1 VGIFYNGNY
10 GPDGAYGTRR
20 QAENS
25 KPVLGTYII
34 TSRDNGHTWSEPNFI
49 KTDGMPFTATEGP
62 TDAPI
67 EMPDGSLIMAVIG
80 YRMHG
85 DAKNIGSVLLRST
98 DKGKTWSY
106 VSTIADDPGGKMQGF
121 MEPGIVRTK
130 TGRLVV
136 GLRNHLPEHA
146 IYMTYSDDDGK
157 TWAPARKS
165 GLQGHPVDLIQLADG
180 RLMASYGIR
189 PPNHGRPGGIRAAFS
204 RDNGETWDVEN
215 EVQIRKD
222 FINWDIGYPESVQL
236 PDGKVLTVY
245 YYNLFGRYFLG
256 GTYWTP

>member
-1 VGIFYNGNY
+1 IQLRDGTIVVGIFYNGNY

-34 TSRDNGHTWSEPNFI
+34 TSRDNGHTWSEPNFL

-62 TDAPI
+62 ADAPI
-67 EMPDGSLIMAVIG
+67 EMPDGSIIMAVIG

-98 DKGKTWSY
+98 DKAKTWSY

-130 TGRLVV
+130 TGRLVA
-136 GLRNHLPEHA
+136 GLRNHLPEQA
-146 IYMTYSDDDGK
+146 IYMTYS
-157 TWAPARKS
+157 
-165 GLQGHPVDLIQLADG
+165 
-180 RLMASYGIR
+180 
-189 PPNHGRPGGIRAAFS
+189 
-204 RDNGETWDVEN
+204 
-215 EVQIRKD
+215 
-222 FINWDIGYPESVQL
+222 
-236 PDGKVLTVY
+236 
-245 YYNLFGRYFLG
+245 
-256 GTYWTP
+256 